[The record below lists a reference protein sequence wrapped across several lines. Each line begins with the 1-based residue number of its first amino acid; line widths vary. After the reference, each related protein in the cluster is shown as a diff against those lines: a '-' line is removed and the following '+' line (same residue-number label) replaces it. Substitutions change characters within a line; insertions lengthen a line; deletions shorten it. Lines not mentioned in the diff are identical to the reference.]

1 MALMDVIEPP
11 AEEGEGEGT
20 DFVALV
26 NRRIDIC
33 KEVFDSLHKLG
44 RSVYQRSPS
53 EVECAALD
61 NGNHTGRDDDQLKQR
76 TCS

>member
-44 RSVYQRSPS
+44 RSVCQRSPS
-53 EVECAALD
+53 DMQCTIVD
-61 NGNHTGRDDDQLKQR
+61 SGNHADSDQLKQR